1 MGDKSNDDQKGT
13 KWLNRNVAAMGF
25 TSLFSDASHEMA
37 RARQRFYYYAFLLL
51 QHSQSERHIKA
62 RAFHPTA

>member
-1 MGDKSNDDQKGT
+1 MEDKSSGNQKGT

-37 RARQRFYYYAFLLL
+37 YARQRFHYYAFLLL
-51 QHSQSERHIKA
+51 QHSQS
-62 RAFHPTA
+62 